1 MLGLD
6 NAGKTCTARNH
17 FKKNNFERSNVL
29 FTIQQ
34 YGTRQILK
42 FLLEILLATL
52 NSFLTPGFFSKRIFF
67 IVLLADFYYQSDY
80 FENTVIRSIVGQ
92 NLDNIA
98 PTVGFS
104 KVEHKY
110 KVRPTVKFSQKLNEN
125 F

>member
-17 FKKNNFERSNVL
+17 VFKNQMCYLSFS
-29 FTIQQ
+29 QQ
-34 YGTRQILK
+34 YDTRQILK
-42 FLLEILLATL
+42 FSLAILIATL
-52 NSFLTPGFFSKRIFF
+52 HNLLMPGFFSIRKIVRY

-80 FENTVIRSIVGQ
+80 FEKTVIRSIVGQ

-110 KVRPTVKFSQKLNEN
+110 KVRPTL
-125 F
+125 